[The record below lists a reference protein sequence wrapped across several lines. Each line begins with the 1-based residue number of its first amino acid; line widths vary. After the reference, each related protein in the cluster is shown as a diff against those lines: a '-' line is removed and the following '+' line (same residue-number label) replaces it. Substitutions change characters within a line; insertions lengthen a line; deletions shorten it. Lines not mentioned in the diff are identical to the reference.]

1 MRRELWV
8 NRILKVAIAIIAS
21 LLAFSNSLS
30 AAAIEGRILDRET
43 GQALPYA
50 TIQILGTGKATSAND
65 DGRFRIVCEP
75 GKQILKVSHIGYYT
89 TLDTVEV
96 VENVAEREI
105 SLLSTVV
112 LGQTVVVY
120 DRQYD
125 PAQLIIIEAI
135 KRKKEIL
142 ERIGDYKYSSYTK
155 FVARDLSKEDS
166 SKIMAITETQAQS
179 FWERPNK
186 YKEIITARRQSA
198 NMSAADNLVT
208 IGEMLNFNKNR
219 IDIGSYSVVSPVAED
234 ALGYYN
240 YYLLDSTYIDSR
252 KVYKLEVE
260 PKNQA
265 DALVE
270 GYLLIADSTY
280 DVVDVDF
287 GFNEGVR
294 LPFVKDLRYVQRV
307 AQFENLY
314 WMPIEIRFTADVV
327 IKFPGIPDKIGIDLA
342 GSIYDYSFETGHAE
356 NTFDEYAFEVAETAD
371 EVDSTTWSLRQSI
384 PLSIQELRG
393 YARLDSIQK
402 APKPLRKQ
410 LLEVGVVVVGL
421 FTVGAYDFARFNRVE
436 GPYLGLEDSFG
447 SKRRGLQLDVK
458 SGYAF
463 ETKLYQY
470 KLGTRYQFPGRKRV
484 AIKAEYL
491 REVAQRQTLN
501 QGNYNST
508 FESLFFKYDPVS
520 YFYRRG
526 GSAGLEFSPIQHFK
540 LEGNV
545 SDFKQRSL
553 SNATDFS
560 YFNRSDEYLVNP
572 SIVDGN
578 LRMLTGSIEYDSR
591 KLWKNKGQDMRMWS
605 PQYTTLKLTAEMSSP
620 DFLSSDFDYRR
631 YYVSVYRRQ
640 RTLGLGV
647 THINLFAGSS
657 TRSLPPQSYYQLVDY
672 AGVVAGENAAFMTLG
687 DYRIAGDRAAY
698 VYANHEFGQYLFKKS
713 GIPLIK
719 SIPFTLGVH
728 GGTMWSDFHNVKP
741 HDDGRD
747 WLEAEKPYSEI
758 GFSLGNLTPFLSILN
773 FGVYLTW
780 QLSDYN
786 TNTFIWRL
794 GIKF

>member
-1 MRRELWV
+1 MNSFRYLLIIV
-8 NRILKVAIAIIAS
+8 IAGVLINGGI
-21 LLAFSNSLS
+21 LS
-30 AAAIEGRILDRET
+30 AAAIEGRVFDRES
-43 GQALPYA
+43 GQVLPYA

-65 DGRFRIVCEP
+65 DGKFRIVCGP
-75 GKQILKVSHIGYYT
+75 GRQILKVSHIGYYSA
-89 TLDTVEV
+89 LDTVEV
-96 VENVAEREI
+96 SDQTPAREI
-105 SLLSTVV
+105 ALLSTVV
-112 LGQTVVVY
+112 IGQTVVVY

-155 FVARDLSKEDS
+155 FVARDLSKGDS

-198 NMSAADNLVT
+198 NMSAADNLVS
-208 IGEMLNFNKNR
+208 IGELLNFNKNR
-219 IDIGSYSVVSPVAED
+219 IDIGNYSVVSPVAED

-240 YYLLDSTYIDSR
+240 YYLLDSTYVDSR

-270 GYLLIADSTY
+270 GFLLIADSTY

-294 LPFVKDLRYVQRV
+294 IPFVNDLRYVQRV
-307 AQFENLY
+307 AQFENMY

-327 IKFPGIPDKIGIDLA
+327 ISFPGIPDRIGIDLA
-342 GSIYDYSFETGHAE
+342 GSIYDYSFETGHPE

-371 EVDSTTWSLRQSI
+371 EVDSAAWLLRQSI
-384 PLSIQELRG
+384 PLSLQELRG

-402 APKPLRKQ
+402 APKPLGKQ
-410 LLEVGVVVVGL
+410 MLRAGVAMVGL
-421 FTVGAYDFARFNRVE
+421 FTFGAYDFARFNRVE
-436 GPYLGLEDSFG
+436 GPYVGFAERLHPQGT
-447 SKRRGLQLDVK
+447 GLQLDMK

-463 ETKLYQY
+463 EAEFYLY
-470 KLGTRYQFPGRKRV
+470 KLGLGYQFPGKQRF

-491 REVAQRQTLN
+491 REVAQRHALN

-520 YFYRRG
+520 YYYRRG
-526 GSAGLEFSPIQHFK
+526 GSAALEISPVQHVR
-540 LEGNV
+540 LEGKV
-545 SDFKQRSL
+545 SDFKHRSL
-553 SNATDFS
+553 DNATDFS
-560 YFNRSDEYLVNP
+560 YFNRDDEYLVNP
-572 SIVDGN
+572 AIADGN
-578 LRMLTGSIEYDSR
+578 VRLLTGSVEYDSR
-591 KLWKNKGQDMRMWS
+591 KLWKNKGQDVRVWS
-605 PQYTTLKLTAEMSSP
+605 PQYTTLKLTAELSSP
-620 DFLSSDFDYRR
+620 DFMSSDFDYRR
-631 YYVSVYRRQ
+631 YYATVYRRQ

-657 TRSLPPQSYYQLVDY
+657 TRSVPPQSYYQLVDY

-698 VYANHEFGQYLFKKS
+698 FYVYHEFGQYLFKKS
-713 GIPLIK
+713 GLPLIK
-719 SIPFTLGVH
+719 SIPFTLGIH
-728 GGTMWSDFHNVKP
+728 GGTMWSEFHNAKP
-741 HDDGRD
+741 HEDGRD
-747 WLEAEKPYSEI
+747 WLEAGKPYSEI
-758 GFSLGNLTPFLSILN
+758 GFSLGNLTPFLSVLN

-780 QLSDYN
+780 QLSDYD
-786 TNTFIWRL
+786 TNSFAARL

>member
-1 MRRELWV
+1 M
-8 NRILKVAIAIIAS
+8 NRILIVFVTLIAGV
-21 LLAFSNSLS
+21 LVFGGNLR
-30 AAAIEGRILDRET
+30 AAAIEGRVFDGET

-65 DGRFRIVCEP
+65 DGKFRIVCET
-75 GKQILKVSHIGYYT
+75 GRQILKVSHIGYYT
-89 TLDTVEV
+89 SFDTVD
-96 VENVAEREI
+96 VADNIAAREI
-105 SLLSTVV
+105 SLLSMVV

-155 FVARDLSKEDS
+155 FVARDLSKGDS

-198 NMSAADNLVT
+198 NMSAADNLVS
-208 IGEMLNFNKNR
+208 IGELLNFNKNR

-252 KVYKLEVE
+252 KIYKIEVE

-270 GYLLIADSTY
+270 GYLMIADSTY

-294 LPFVKDLRYVQRV
+294 IPFVKDLRYIQRV

-314 WMPIEIRFTADVV
+314 WMPIEIRFTADVA
-327 IKFPGIPDKIGIDLA
+327 ISFPGIPNKIGIDLA

-371 EVDSTTWSLRQSI
+371 EFDSTTWSLRQSI

-393 YARLDSIQK
+393 YARLDSIQN
-402 APKPLRKQ
+402 APKPLGKQ
-410 LLEVGVVVVGL
+410 MLKAGVAVLAL

-436 GPYLGLEDSFG
+436 GPYLGFAETINSE
-447 SKRRGLQLDVK
+447 RRGLQLEVK

-463 ETKLYQY
+463 EAKLYQY

-491 REVAQRQTLN
+491 REVAQGQTLT

-520 YFYRRG
+520 YYYRRG
-526 GSAGLEFSPIQHFK
+526 GSAALEFSPIQHFK
-540 LEGNV
+540 LEGKV
-545 SDFKQRSL
+545 SDFKHRSL
-553 SNATDFS
+553 ENATDFS
-560 YFNRSDEYLVNP
+560 YFNRDDEYLVNP
-572 SIVDGN
+572 SIQDGN

-591 KLWKNKGQDMRMWS
+591 KLWKNKGQDTRMWA
-605 PQYTTLKLTAEMSSP
+605 PQYTTLRLTGEMSSP
-620 DFLSSDFDYRR
+620 DVLSSDFDFRR

-657 TRSLPPQSYYQLVDY
+657 TRSLPPQSYYQYVDY
-672 AGVVAGENAAFMTLG
+672 AGVVAGENAAFMTLN

-698 VYANHEFGQYLFKKS
+698 IYANHEFGQYLFKKS

-728 GGTMWSDFHNVKP
+728 GGAMWSDFHNVTP

-747 WLEAEKPYSEI
+747 WLEARKPYSEI

-780 QLSDYN
+780 QLSDYD
-786 TNTFIWRL
+786 TNSFAARM